1 MSNAKIIE
9 QILSKPIEHL
19 VMKQKKL
26 PNMEVIRLY
35 REVYKFA
42 AKFHWNNEKG
52 EPWRDALR
60 RSARK

>member
-1 MSNAKIIE
+1 MSSAKIVQ
-9 QILSKPIEHL
+9 QILNKPIEHL

-35 REVYKFA
+35 RDVYKFTS
-42 AKFHWNNEKG
+42 KFHWNNEKG

-60 RSARK
+60 RSALK

>member
-1 MSNAKIIE
+1 MSNVKIIE

-19 VMKQKKL
+19 IMKQKKL

-35 REVYKFA
+35 RDCYKFA

-52 EPWRDALR
+52 
-60 RSARK
+60 

>member
-1 MSNAKIIE
+1 MIIKIARKMSNAKIIE

-35 REVYKFA
+35 RDVYKFA
-42 AKFHWNNEKG
+42 AKFHWNN
-52 EPWRDALR
+52 
-60 RSARK
+60 